1 MLPWIGVLAIL
12 GLVLVFAEMLIPGFG
27 VFGIFGIIS
36 LLCSTILA
44 AKMYGIVVFFV
55 MLLLLILLF
64 VIMLFLAKRSGLY
77 NKVILHDRQEAQDFD
92 ESKLA
97 GLIGKI
103 GTTQTTLRP
112 YGIAEIEGKSID
124 VSSLGDFIDRGKTV
138 KVVQISGK
146 TVTVKEWEEEQ

>member
-27 VFGIFGIIS
+27 VFGVFGIIS

-44 AKMYGIVVFFV
+44 AKMYGVFVFLIMLLTLIVLFFV
-55 MLLLLILLF
+55 MLLF
-64 VIMLFLAKRSGLY
+64 AKKSGLY
-77 NKVILHDRQEAQDFD
+77 NKVVLHDRQEMQDFD

-97 GLIGKI
+97 GLIGKV

-112 YGIAEIEGKSID
+112 FGIAEIEGANFD
-124 VSSLGDFIDRGKTV
+124 VRSLGDFIEKNQKV
-138 KVVQISGK
+138 KVIQISGK
-146 TVTVKEWEEEQ
+146 IVTVKELNEE

>member
-27 VFGIFGIIS
+27 VFGVFGIIS

-44 AKMYGIVVFFV
+44 AKIYGVFVFLIMLVSLIILFFV
-55 MLLLLILLF
+55 LLLF
-64 VIMLFLAKRSGLY
+64 AKKSGLY
-77 NKVILHDRQEAQDFD
+77 NKVVLHERQEMQDFD
-92 ESKLA
+92 ESKLV

-112 YGIAEIEGKSID
+112 FGIAEFEGENYD
-124 VSSLGDFIDRGKTV
+124 VRSLGDFIEKNEKV

-146 TVTVKEWEEEQ
+146 IVTVKEWNEEK

>member
-44 AKMYGIVVFFV
+44 ARMYGTFVFLIMLLSLIALFFV
-55 MLLLLILLF
+55 MLLI
-64 VIMLFLAKRSGLY
+64 AKKSGLY
-77 NKVILHDRQEAQDFD
+77 SKVILHDRQETQDFD

-97 GLIGKI
+97 GLIGKV

-112 YGIAEIEGKSID
+112 FGVAEIDDKSID
-124 VSSLGDFIDRGKTV
+124 VCSLGDFIDRGKKV
-138 KVVQISGK
+138 KVIQISGK
-146 TVTVKEWEEEQ
+146 TVTVKEWEVVF